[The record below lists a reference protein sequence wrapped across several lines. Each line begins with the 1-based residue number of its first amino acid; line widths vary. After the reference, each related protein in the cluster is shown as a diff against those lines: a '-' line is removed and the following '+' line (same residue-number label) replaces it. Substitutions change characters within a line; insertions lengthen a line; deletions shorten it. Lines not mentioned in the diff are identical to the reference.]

1 MRRLLLAGVMLF
13 GMSNNL
19 IASTHPIDIESIKND
34 VEELTSI
41 GSRFTVTDLYNF
53 EVTNPDAQLEKVEYI
68 EKKLSSYGYK
78 TKREYFYASE
88 ESRLKEVLGINVTA
102 FKEGTGD
109 KTLELGAHYD
119 TAGVD
124 GADDNISGTA
134 GVLEA
139 ARVLSKMKTK
149 TNIRFVFYD
158 LEEIGL
164 EGSKHHVKMLKKFDE
179 KVHGAYVFEMIGF
192 KSRRKLSKVSSYNS
206 CYFRST

>member
-78 TKREYFYASE
+78 TKEKYFYASE

-139 ARVLSKMKTK
+139 ARVLSKMKQKQTL
-149 TNIRFVFYD
+149 D
-158 LEEIGL
+158 LYF
-164 EGSKHHVKMLKKFDE
+164 MTLKRSALK
-179 KVHGAYVFEMIGF
+179 A
-192 KSRRKLSKVSSYNS
+192 VS
-206 CYFRST
+206 TM